1 MSSEIKAN
9 KLSPGSGNDV
19 TMGDSGDTFTVPSG
33 SAINVASGGDINV
46 ASGGEIDVAS
56 GATLDVNGTID
67 LTGAI
72 KTGFPAGGLTQAQQW
87 RISSNFGSTN
97 TEQYFYANW
106 EQPAA
111 IEFPGEIGSDMVV
124 DATTSATLSGA
135 WTFPVTGTWFIRF
148 FWSQVGISGTSTY
161 TTRLYTT
168 DDNGSSWVK
177 CAETQQCGHHNNKS
191 SGTVEYIFN
200 VADVSNDKTR
210 FSCQNTPSYTSTVQS
225 NTEVNVTGATFLRLG
240 DSS

>member
-1 MSSEIKAN
+1 MSGEIKVL
-9 KLSPGSGNDV
+9 KISPTTSTTV
-19 TMGDSGDTFTVPSG
+19 TLGDASDLFQLPA
-33 SAINVASGGDINV
+33 SA
-46 ASGGEIDVAS
+46 EIDIAS
-56 GATLDVNGTID
+56 GATLDVNGIID
-67 LTGAI
+67 ITGATKI
-72 KTGFPAGGLTQAQQW
+72 GFPAGGLTQAQQW

-106 EQPAA
+106 EKPAD
-111 IEFPGEIGSDMVV
+111 IEFPGVIATDMDPIPSARSVMAV

-168 DDNGSSWVK
+168 DDNGSNWVK